1 MPNWVSNHLKISA
14 PNKGEIK
21 SLDEA
26 FPAFWNMRK
35 TESEVDGTFVCDYYF
50 DSKWM
55 PPFEQYKKLKQLADE
70 IKGVNLEANWT
81 DEGDMWNTHY
91 RWMFCCEKEM
101 IVETGLNPMIAEFE
115 KAKSNEGAFH
125 SNVQDKISELET
137 RRDEIDQTISGLRK
151 YVLVDA
157 FAKQPEPSSDNDIPF

>member
-50 DSKWM
+50 DSKWI
-55 PPFEQYKKLKQLADE
+55 PPFEQYEELKQLAEKMD
-70 IKGVNLEANWT
+70 GVDLEATWQS
-81 DEGDMWNTHY
+81 EGDCWNNQY
-91 RWMFCCEKEM
+91 RWLFNDEVPA
-101 IVETGLNPMIAEFE
+101 IIETGLNPEIAEFE
-115 KAKSNEGAFH
+115 KAKSNEGAFRC
-125 SNVQDKISELET
+125 NVRDKISELET
-137 RRDEIDQTISGLRK
+137 RRDEIDQTISGLQK

-157 FAKQPEPSSDNDIPF
+157 FAKQPEPSSDIDIPL